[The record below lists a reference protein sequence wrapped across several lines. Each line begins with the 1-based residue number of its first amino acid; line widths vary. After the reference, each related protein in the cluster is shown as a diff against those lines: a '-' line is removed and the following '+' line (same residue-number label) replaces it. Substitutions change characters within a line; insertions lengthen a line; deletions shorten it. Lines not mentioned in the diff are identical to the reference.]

1 MQSSGLALLVED
13 NPDALDWLAH
23 CVAEAYAD
31 LRLCKAPSYS
41 DALVL
46 LRQHEFE
53 LALIDLRLPDGNGI
67 DLIRLLRQ
75 QTPACQ
81 VVVATIYDDDKN
93 LFAALKAGAQGY
105 ILKDQDKDKI
115 ISHLLGLQQD
125 RPALSAATSRR
136 IISHFNQQGSELTQY
151 RLTAREHEVLLLLSK
166 GYTIEQAA
174 EALHIAIETVRGYV
188 KSLYSKLG
196 INNRAELTLIA
207 VRLGLAN

>member
-13 NPDALDWLAH
+13 NPDALEWLAR
-23 CVAEAYAD
+23 CVAEAYGEF
-31 LRLCKAPSYS
+31 RLCKAASYS
-41 DALVL
+41 EALVL

-75 QTPACQ
+75 QNPDCQ

-151 RLTAREHEVLLLLSK
+151 RLTAREHEVLVLLSK

-196 INNRAELTLIA
+196 INNRAELTLVA